1 MGLFASWPS
10 DAGRPRLRRYG
21 ARGVVSFMVAFRP
34 GRSLP
39 RVRPGLSPRLA
50 HDGKPTELRST
61 RARGRVS
68 QISARRTTDALRR
81 LDIRECARSGVLRP
95 GYACRWIWRRGGK
108 VTGTV
113 NLLALD
119 DRLILSY
126 RHRSIGGEWQDE
138 TYPALIARTP
148 CHYGGSRPWFVCPVD
163 GCCRRVAILYGAQI
177 FACRCSHRLAYAGT
191 PEGTADR
198 AARRADRIRDRL
210 G

>member
-68 QISARRTTDALRR
+68 QISAGRTTDALRR

-138 TYPALIARTP
+138 TYPA
-148 CHYGGSRPWFVCPVD
+148 S
-163 GCCRRVAILYGAQI
+163 
-177 FACRCSHRLAYAGT
+177 SHAPLAT
-191 PEGTADR
+191 M
-198 AARRADRIRDRL
+198 AARGRGLCARWTGVAAASPSSMAPRSLLAGAPIALPMPGRQRGQPIELPDVPTES
-210 G
+210 GTG

>member
-21 ARGVVSFMVAFRP
+21 AHGVVSFMVAFRP
-34 GRSLP
+34 GRSL
-39 RVRPGLSPRLA
+39 
-50 HDGKPTELRST
+50 
-61 RARGRVS
+61 
-68 QISARRTTDALRR
+68 
-81 LDIRECARSGVLRP
+81 RP
-95 GYACRWIWRRGGK
+95 GYACRWIWQRGGK

-148 CHYGGSRPWFVCPVD
+148 CHYGGSRPWFVCPD
-163 GCCRRVAILYGAQI
+163 GCGRRVAIHWRPDLCLPALPSPCLCQHARGDGRSSCQT
-177 FACRCSHRLAYAGT
+177 CRPNPGPARVGRLET
-191 PEGTADR
+191 
-198 AARRADRIRDRL
+198 
-210 G
+210 